1 MANPKRVRAQAA
13 AAAAAAAK
21 YRRQA
26 DRADRVQTPASD
38 PLGTSARCWC
48 GEPYGHDW
56 PGRADGAPHPRDG
69 TRQ

>member
-1 MANPKRVRAQAA
+1 MANPKRARAQAA
-13 AAAAAAAK
+13 AAASAAAK

-26 DRADRVQTPASD
+26 ARADRDQTPVSAT
-38 PLGTSARCWC
+38 LGTRGACWC

-69 TRQ
+69 ARQ